1 MAVFVVSAA
10 KKGMNVTLRVITF
23 LKRMMN
29 VYMNLR
35 MMTYGGTTKASIK

>member
-10 KKGMNVTLRVITF
+10 KKGMNATSHVITF

-29 VYMNLR
+29 VYMKLR
-35 MMTYGGTTKASIK
+35 MMTHGRATKASIK